1 MNTSRLSLKLI
12 HDATKTLHGWFS
24 KTPIEYSKPLSDI
37 LKVPVIFKCEYM
49 QPSGSFHLRGAYFL
63 LSKLSDTEKKQGIT
77 ASCQGSLAVALAYA
91 AHLLNIPCKLYL
103 PLHTASIIQRKLLE
117 FQSEFYLTDTTSNL
131 DTTSWLSLENQPL
144 LMAATGGSLAVE
156 IFKDI
161 PQVKNI
167 IAPIEHGDM
176 MTGLAYYA
184 KKKYPDITL
193 VGCSH
198 TTDPIERKK
207 PSKIDHLSVHLQEEL
222 IEGVRWML
230 HHHQCLIDP
239 SAAIVIAACLQENR
253 PHLEGPTAVIL
264 SSRHIDTDKLKEL
277 LL

>member
-1 MNTSRLSLKLI
+1 MKTNRLSLKLI

-77 ASCQGSLAVALAYA
+77 AACQGSLAVALAYV

-103 PLHTASIIQRKLLE
+103 PLNTDSIIQRKLLE
-117 FQSEFYLTDTTSNL
+117 LQSEFYLTDTTSDF
-131 DTTSWLSLENQPL
+131 DTTSWLSLDHKPL

-167 IAPIEHGDM
+167 IAPIGDGDM
-176 MTGLAYYA
+176 IAGLAYYA

-193 VGCSH
+193 IGCNL
-198 TTDPIERKK
+198 TEKK
-207 PSKIDHLSVHLQEEL
+207 SPSILKNKIDHLSLHLDEEL

-253 PHLEGPTAVIL
+253 PQLEGPTAVIL
-264 SSRHIDTDKLKEL
+264 SSKHIDTDTLKEL
-277 LL
+277 IL